1 MRALTLGI
9 GAAGIA
15 AVVASEAAD
24 LPTKIIYNTS
34 PSAPVGWYAVQ
45 TDAPLR
51 RGEHVLIWLPE
62 AARKL
67 ANERGYLPSDTPL
80 LKQVFALWPDEICI
94 RHQLVFANE
103 IPVAALQTSDKS
115 GRPLTQID
123 LCRRLNPGELFLL
136 NPLRT
141 DSFDSRCFGP
151 VRSENV
157 IGKAVPIRVQGGS

>member
-9 GAAGIA
+9 AAAGIA
-15 AVVASEAAD
+15 AIVASEAAD
-24 LPTKIIYNTS
+24 LSTKIIYNTS
-34 PSAPVGWYAVQ
+34 SSAPVGWYVVQ
-45 TDAPLR
+45 PDAPLR
-51 RGEHVLIWLPE
+51 RGDHAPIWLPAE
-62 AARKL
+62 ARKL
-67 ANERGYLPSDTPL
+67 ANERGYLPSYAPL

-94 RHQLVFANE
+94 RDQLVFANE

-141 DSFDSRCFGP
+141 DSFDSRYFGP
-151 VRSENV
+151 VGSENV
-157 IGKAVPIRVQGGS
+157 IGKAVPIWVQGGS